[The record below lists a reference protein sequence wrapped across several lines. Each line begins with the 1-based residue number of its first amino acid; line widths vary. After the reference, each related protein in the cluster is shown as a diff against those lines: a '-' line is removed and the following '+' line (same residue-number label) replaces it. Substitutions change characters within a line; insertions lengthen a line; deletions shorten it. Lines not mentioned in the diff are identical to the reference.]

1 MYSGPRQNKLTIF
14 VSQVTRVQREVVI
27 NHTPTKLQK
36 HSLLGVAKRGGSRP
50 SDTLQRVKLKA

>member
-14 VSQVTRVQREVVI
+14 ISQVTRVQREVVI

-36 HSLLGVAKRGGSRP
+36 HSLAKRGGSRP